1 MRISPTREALHNAA
15 RRMKKDNKEE
25 EEEDYD
31 DKEEEDL
38 KKEVKR
44 LNRENSRLRQRLTA
58 AGLSCDDD

>member
-25 EEEDYD
+25 EEKDN
-31 DKEEEDL
+31 EEEEEEDHDL

-44 LNRENSRLRQRLTA
+44 LNRENSRLCQRLAA
-58 AGLSCDDD
+58 AGLSAD

>member
-25 EEEDYD
+25 E
-31 DKEEEDL
+31 DL

-44 LNRENSRLRQRLTA
+44 LNRENSRLRQRLA
-58 AGLSCDDD
+58 ATGLSCDDD